1 MNYQDMK
8 RSRPL
13 ARLGGSIAGL
23 SARSRLEASVA
34 APEQAPLGTWLGSV
48 GRLVRVS
55 RALVRVR
62 VSRAYWL
69 ALLVSGAPVRR
80 TLLQRL
86 WCTSSYVLPGELE
99 LLALR
104 IRHANDLRSEAELR
118 EGKAGC
124 RLAGAQPQQPYTQG
138 ACSGHL
144 QHTSSDLHGR
154 GALTTTSA
162 VESCNSVGAAPAA
175 GGAPRARLLLLSSRG
190 RRPGDVV
197 GCGRGST
204 GRATS
209 RAARVRPRRRTRSA
223 SHRRLTTRFRVRHER
238 QPLSAFS
245 LPLRYTVSLT
255 NRYTLRA

>member
-1 MNYQDMK
+1 M
-8 RSRPL
+8 
-13 ARLGGSIAGL
+13 

-144 QHTSSDLHGR
+144 QHTSSDQQGR
-154 GALTTTSA
+154 GALTITSA

-190 RRPGDVV
+190 RRPGDVG

-223 SHRRLTTRFRVRHER
+223 SHRRL
-238 QPLSAFS
+238 
-245 LPLRYTVSLT
+245 
-255 NRYTLRA
+255 